1 MKKFK
6 RTGLENKSLI
16 PKTFSELKTSSISEI
31 FRSKLMEKKDVD
43 LKYYAK
49 VHSIESFGTVDGP
62 GIRFVLFL
70 QGCHLQC
77 KYCHNRDTWNM
88 NGGEYKSLDD
98 IFEKIMKYKNYI
110 YPNGGVTVTGG
121 EPLLQVKFLIE
132 LFEKLKKEN
141 IHTCID
147 TSGMVALTDDIKKLL
162 SLTDLVLLDI
172 KHIDSEKFKN
182 LVGFNNEKELA
193 FARYLSDNNIHMWI
207 RQVLVPG
214 YTDDEQDLLKLK
226 DFISSLNTVDKVEIL
241 PYHDMGRYKWEKLGL
256 KYELD
261 GVRVANDDDVKRAKN
276 LLGIT

>member
-1 MKKFK
+1 
-6 RTGLENKSLI
+6 
-16 PKTFSELKTSSISEI
+16 
-31 FRSKLMEKKDVD
+31 MEKKDID

-172 KHIDSEKFKN
+172 KHIDSEKCKN
-182 LVGFNNEKELA
+182 LVGFNNERELT

>member
-1 MKKFK
+1 
-6 RTGLENKSLI
+6 
-16 PKTFSELKTSSISEI
+16 
-31 FRSKLMEKKDVD
+31 MEKKDID

-70 QGCHLQC
+70 QGCHIQC
-77 KYCHNRDTWNM
+77 KYCHNRDTWDM
-88 NGGEYKSLDD
+88 NGGKYKSLDD

-110 YPNGGVTVTGG
+110 FPNGGVTVTGG

-141 IHTCID
+141 IHTCVD
-147 TSGMVALTDDIKKLL
+147 TSGMVSLTDDIKKLL

-172 KHIDSEKFKN
+172 KHIDSEKCKD

-193 FARYLSDNNIHMWI
+193 FAKYLSDNNSPMWI

-261 GVRVANDDDVKRAKN
+261 GVRIANDNDVKRAKKI
-276 LLGIT
+276 LGIS

>member
-1 MKKFK
+1 
-6 RTGLENKSLI
+6 
-16 PKTFSELKTSSISEI
+16 
-31 FRSKLMEKKDVD
+31 MEKD
-43 LKYYAK
+43 LRYYAK

-70 QGCHLQC
+70 QGCHIQC
-77 KYCHNRDTWNM
+77 KYCHNRDTWDM
-88 NGGEYKSLDD
+88 NGGKYKSLDD

-110 YPNGGVTVTGG
+110 FPNGGVTVTGG

-141 IHTCID
+141 IHTCVD
-147 TSGMVALTDDIKKLL
+147 TSGMVSLTDNIKKLL

-172 KHIDSEKFKN
+172 KHIDSEKCKD

-193 FARYLSDNNIHMWI
+193 FAKYLSDNNIPMWI

-261 GVRVANDDDVKRAKN
+261 GVRIANDNDVKRAKKI
-276 LLGIT
+276 LGIS

>member
-1 MKKFK
+1 
-6 RTGLENKSLI
+6 
-16 PKTFSELKTSSISEI
+16 
-31 FRSKLMEKKDVD
+31 MEKKDID

-132 LFEKLKKEN
+132 LFKKLKKEN
-141 IHTCID
+141 IHTCVD

-162 SLTDLVLLDI
+162 FLTDLVLLDI
-172 KHIDSEKFKN
+172 KHINSEKCKD

-214 YTDDEQDLLKLK
+214 YTDDEQDLLQLK
-226 DFISSLNTVDKVEIL
+226 DFISSLSTVDKVEIL
-241 PYHDMGRYKWEKLGL
+241 PYHDMGRYKWENLGF

-261 GVRVANDDDVKRAKN
+261 GVRIANDDDVNRAKN